1 MASYISYYSCMCG
14 FKKNSV
20 NLHAC
25 NIPAVAMIATVNT
38 TAITITLA
46 AYSCIAVYSYSYS
59 YTPAG

>member
-1 MASYISYYSCMCG
+1 MYIESI
-14 FKKNSV
+14 

-25 NIPAVAMIATVNT
+25 NISAVAMIATVNT

-46 AYSCIAVYSYSYS
+46 IAIQIAVAIFL